1 MLEELKVKIT
11 LFFSC
16 NYNEM
21 GNLFFFK
28 KQLFYSSYFEKA
40 PSCPQKIAFGGQV
53 IITLIL

>member
-1 MLEELKVKIT
+1 MLEELKIKII

-16 NYNEM
+16 IEM